1 MRTAAL
7 LSAEDFALVAQVM
20 GSCELVKGEIIP
32 MSPGGMRHSLVTA
45 NAFRVLDAHC
55 RPLKIGRV
63 LTGEAGVIVA
73 RRPDTVRGADV
84 AFISYQRLPKG
95 PTEHGFLKQPPELVI
110 EVLSMATSW
119 EKMEEKVADYHAM
132 AVDLVWVIDPQT
144 MTLRAYPRGATPVL
158 LRDSDT
164 ASADPHVP
172 GFVVAVG
179 AFFEE

>member
-1 MRTAAL
+1 MRSATL
-7 LSAEDFALVAQVM
+7 LSAEDFELVAQVM

-32 MSPGGMRHSLVTA
+32 MSPGGILHSLVTA
-45 NAFRVLDAHC
+45 NAFRVLDSHC

-110 EVLSMATSW
+110 EVLSMDTSW

-132 AVDLVWVIDPQT
+132 GVDLVWVLDPQT
-144 MTLRAYPRGATPVL
+144 MTLRAYPLERPAVL
-158 LRDSDT
+158 FRDTDM
-164 ASADPHVP
+164 ASADPHVA
-172 GFVVAVG
+172 GFSVVVG